1 MKKPIIFS
9 ILFLIGLLFLA
20 YNKYDTKEKITNY
33 FYVSEKLGK
42 IYALNNNLDLFK
54 SNILH
59 YNNYDHIEKDITD
72 IKKNFSFISSN
83 HSIQDT
89 TFKITL
95 EKLQKDF
102 EKKIF
107 IIQKI
112 KSYNAILNNSFR
124 YIQKLKYEIESR
136 ELIELYFTISTLD
149 KNENINYSE
158 YLNKIDTIKTKNRSE
173 RIFLSHA
180 KMLFNYFQDMSF
192 ILEEDSELQI
202 LDKLQNLMDEYDS
215 LSQKNIN
222 KAHILVAALFILLTL
237 SIFLYLYDAYKI
249 YIKQKDLKKFRNTIE
264 NSDNII
270 IITDKYENIKFV
282 NRAFTENYGY
292 TIDEVQGK
300 KPSILKSGEHDD
312 KFYKELHDTIHSG
325 KKWVGT
331 FINLDKSGGKQ
342 YEKATITPI
351 FDDNGDIEEFVAI
364 KLNITKEVE
373 TQQALRESEQMMMQ
387 QSKMASMGEM
397 LSNIA
402 HQWRQPL
409 SIISTVASGVRVKK
423 QFSTLSD
430 DELIKYMD
438 DIGDSVQFLSKTID
452 DFRDF
457 FKPDKQKVEF
467 SAISVVDRSLKI
479 LDASFKNH
487 NIEIIKKVQDVKL
500 IQLNGEL
507 MQVLINIL
515 NNAKDILRENEI
527 ENKVIE
533 IQAYQKNNRAIFTI
547 HDNAGGV
554 PTNIEEHIFE
564 PYFTTKHKSQG
575 TGIGLYMSHQIITK
589 HMEGFISVENTP
601 ITYKNKEYIGAK
613 FILDIPLK

>member
-59 YNNYDHIEKDITD
+59 YNNYDHIEKDIKD

-83 HSIQDT
+83 NSIQDT
-89 TFKITL
+89 NFKITL

-124 YIQKLKYEIESR
+124 YIQKLKYKIESR
-136 ELIELYFTISTLD
+136 ELIELYFTISILD

-173 RIFLSHA
+173 KIFLSHA
-180 KMLFNYFQDMSF
+180 KILFNYFKSMSL
-192 ILEEDSELQI
+192 ILEEDTELQI

-215 LSQKNIN
+215 LSHENIN
-222 KAHILVAALFILLTL
+222 KAYILVVTLFILLIL
-237 SIFLYLYDAYKI
+237 SVFLYLYDAYKI
-249 YIKQKDLKKFRNTIE
+249 YTKQKDLKKFRNTIE

-270 IITDKYENIKFV
+270 ITTDKYENIKFV
-282 NRAFTENYGY
+282 NRAFTQNYGY
-292 TIDEVQGK
+292 TTDEVEGK
-300 KPSILKSGEHDD
+300 KPSILQSGEQDD
-312 KFYKELHDTIHSG
+312 KFYKELHDTIHNG
-325 KKWVGT
+325 KKWVGA
-331 FINLDKSGGKQ
+331 FINLNKSGEKQ
-342 YEKATITPI
+342 YEKASITPI

-364 KLNITKEVE
+364 KLNITKEIE
-373 TQQALRESEQMMMQ
+373 TQQALRENEQMMMQ

-409 SIISTVASGVRVKK
+409 SIISTVASGVKAKK

-430 DELIKYMD
+430 EELIKYMD
-438 DIGDSVQFLSKTID
+438 DIGNSVQFLSKTID

-479 LDASFKNH
+479 LEASFKNN

-500 IQLNGEL
+500 IQLDGEL
-507 MQVLINIL
+507 MQVLINVL
-515 NNAKDILRENEI
+515 NNAKDILKENEI
-527 ENKVIE
+527 ENRVIE
-533 IQAYQKNNRAIFTI
+533 IQVYQKNNRAIFTI

-564 PYFTTKHKSQG
+564 PYFTTKQKSQG

>member
-430 DELIKYMD
+430 DELIKYMN
-438 DIGDSVQFLSKTID
+438 DIGNSVQFLSKTID

-487 NIEIIKKVQDVKL
+487 NIEIIKKVQDIKL